1 MTVDV
6 FIKKIAPLIV
16 AEGKKRGYRVVSPVI
31 AQAICEGRYGN
42 SVLAS
47 KYHNHFGLKCGSKW
61 KGKSVNMRT
70 GEEYTPG
77 VHTTINAYFCA
88 YDTDDAGIKGYY
100 DFIST
105 MRYANLK
112 ASNTPLEYITNLKR
126 DGYATSSTYINTLN
140 NTVRR
145 YNLTSYD
152 NYDVKHT
159 STSQIVKDVIAG
171 KYGCGDA
178 RRIALTQAGY
188 NYDVIQ
194 HAVNEKLGGN
204 KK

>member
-6 FIKKIAPLIV
+6 FIKTIAPLIV

-42 SVLAS
+42 SSLAS
-47 KYHNHFGLKCGSKW
+47 KYHYHFGLKCGSNW

-77 VHTTINAYFCA
+77 VHTTINAYFRA
-88 YDTDDAGIKGYY
+88 YDTDDDGIKGYY

-105 MRYANLK
+105 NRYANLK
-112 ASNTPLEYITNLKR
+112 TSNTPLEYITNLNR

-140 NTVRR
+140 TIVKK
-145 YNLTSYD
+145 YNLTVYD
-152 NYDVKHT
+152 NFNIKHT
-159 STSQIVKDVIAG
+159 DTAKVVNDVIAG
-171 KYGCGDA
+171 KYGVGDA
-178 RRIALTQAGY
+178 RRIALVNAGY
-188 NYDVIQ
+188 NYNVIQ
-194 HAVNEKLGGN
+194 AAVNAKLGG
-204 KK
+204 KTK